1 MFIWAEI
8 SFQNNGD
15 KLQLIQWWNDLSK
28 KSVWGVSFPDMQ
40 RVLYCFVIFYS
51 MINRKINK
59 MQKVMWAQVW
69 GPKCGRGHVM
79 LLLLTIIQRIRSIC
93 LLVALSYPL
102 ETAAILLALPGG
114 GGRIGPTT
122 CDLLAALIPNSS
134 NPISI

>member
-1 MFIWAEI
+1 MNQPLWFVYFDMGSRCYIFLTYIYIYINDLHKTVSMFIWAEI

-51 MINRKINK
+51 MINSKINK

-102 ETAAILLALPGG
+102 
-114 GGRIGPTT
+114 
-122 CDLLAALIPNSS
+122 
-134 NPISI
+134 